1 MGYLFFQHYRYGLV
15 FGLARPSAICPPK
28 RTWQSANSR
37 ASTAQSRSRR
47 LRNFKRGRQPLM
59 RADLGLNSVC
69 DLLNAVLSS
78 LAQSPLR
85 ESLGNYNP

>member
-1 MGYLFFQHYRYGLV
+1 MGLSLGWRDLRRF
-15 FGLARPSAICPPK
+15 AP

-85 ESLGNYNP
+85 ESLGKL

>member
-1 MGYLFFQHYRYGLV
+1 MGLSLGWRDLRRF
-15 FGLARPSAICPPK
+15 AP